1 MSPNV
6 ILYNLTETYVFTISG
21 ERVGSINEL
30 LLDPHT
36 GIVRSIILMTEARE
50 TIKLPWS
57 AMRFDKSRQT
67 FFLTSIG
74 EVVLE
79 RASH

>member
-1 MSPNV
+1 MAPDIV
-6 ILYNLTETYVFTISG
+6 LYNLAETYVFTVSG
-21 ERVGSINEL
+21 ERVGSINEM

-36 GIVRSIILMTEARE
+36 GIVRSIRLKTDARD

-74 EVVLE
+74 EVVVD
-79 RASH
+79 RQSH

>member
-1 MSPNV
+1 MTPNV
-6 ILYNLTETYVFTISG
+6 ILYNLDETYVFTIDG

-36 GIVRSIILMTEARE
+36 GIIRSILLMTEKRE
-50 TIKLPWS
+50 AVKLPWS

-74 EVVLE
+74 EVVLD
-79 RASH
+79 RQSH

>member
-1 MSPNV
+1 LTPNIV
-6 ILYNLTETYVFTISG
+6 LYNLADTYVFTVSG

-36 GIVRSIILMTEARE
+36 GIVRSIRLRTETRE

-57 AMRFDKSRQT
+57 GMRFDKSRQT

-74 EVVLE
+74 EIVVDQQN
-79 RASH
+79 H

>member
-1 MSPNV
+1 MTPNV
-6 ILYNLTETYVFTISG
+6 ILYNLAKTNVFTVSG
-21 ERVGSINEL
+21 ECVGSINEL

-36 GIVRSIILMTEARE
+36 GIVRSILLMTEEQE

-67 FFLTSIG
+67 FFLTPIG
-74 EVVLE
+74 ERVVE
-79 RASH
+79 RQIH